1 MSRID
6 YSVSEGLSV
15 LRLDDPPVNALTLA
29 TLEELAACLE
39 RAAGDADTDGILITG
54 SSSHFSAGADIALF
68 RDIKTSQDAVRI
80 SRVFQEAFAAIED
93 SPKPVV
99 AAVAG
104 KVIGG
109 ALELAMA
116 CHYRVCTRGTLLAM
130 PEVKLAINP
139 GAGGT
144 QRLPRLVGVEPALK
158 MLLGGGMVDARQAME
173 MGLVDAV
180 CEGDDLTAC
189 AADLLRSKIGDATLF
204 SPDAV
209 HDQERLSRENRVASP
224 ISRTRLRVD
233 KLADPAA
240 NETALDQAQRG
251 LAGGPAE
258 LIAPSLIVEAVRTGL
273 NESFEAGLRFE
284 QTAFAQCMAGTA
296 ARNRIYLFF
305 ATREMGKTGNTGT
318 DTESP
323 VARVGG
329 KKDLYGELGV
339 SPRVAVIGAGSMGT
353 GIAQAVLTARLPV
366 VMIDKDPAAVAKAR
380 ERIAASLQKRVSQGR
395 LSPQRMEETM
405 GSLTAASD
413 WPAIAQAD
421 LVIEAVFED
430 AAVKQAVLRSAEAA
444 VGPGAI
450 LATNTST
457 ISLDVL
463 AEGLARPE
471 RLVGLHFFNPAH
483 AMPLVEVIRRDGAA
497 PEVVAAAT
505 AFVKA
510 LRKTPV
516 LVGNRE
522 GFFVNRLMI
531 PYFKEAFWLLQE
543 GAEAEAIDEAMCGFG
558 FPMGPLTL
566 IDMAG
571 IDILADTD
579 AVLSRAF
586 PRHGPL
592 PGAVAALVER
602 GLVGQKAGAGVYRYE
617 KGRHDRLDNPA
628 CREALDQARRRE
640 GLAPRAVAAEEIL
653 SRLVMRMACEA
664 FYVLDERLV
673 ERESHAD
680 VAMVLGTGFPDFR
693 GGIVKYARD
702 LGLANVLGQ
711 LEALAGRLGERFA
724 PCELLREMA
733 KNERHADVTTG

>member
-6 YSVSEGLSV
+6 YSVSEGLGV

-39 RAAGDADTDGILITG
+39 RAAGDADIHGIVITG

-68 RDIKTSQDAVRI
+68 RDIRTSQDAVRI

-116 CHYRVCTRGTLLAM
+116 CHYRVCAPGTLLAM

-180 CEGDDLTAC
+180 CQGDDLTAC
-189 AADLLRSKIGDATLF
+189 AADLLRSRA
-204 SPDAV
+204 
-209 HDQERLSRENRVASP
+209 REAP
-224 ISRTRLRVD
+224 PRTRLRVD
-233 KLADPAA
+233 RLADPAV

-305 ATREMGKTGNTGT
+305 ATRNSGRVASPAE
-318 DTESP
+318 ESE
-323 VARVGG
+323 RIS
-329 KKDLYGELGV
+329 K
-339 SPRVAVIGAGSMGT
+339 VAVIGAGSMGT
-353 GIAQAVLTARLPV
+353 GIAQAVVMAGLPV
-366 VMIDKDPAAVAKAR
+366 VLIDKDPPAVARSR

-395 LSPQRMEETM
+395 LSPQRLEAML
-405 GSLTAASD
+405 GGLTAASD
-413 WPAIAQAD
+413 WAAIAHAD

-430 AAVKQAVLRSAEAA
+430 VAVKQSVLRSAEA
-444 VGPGAI
+444 VVDPRTI

-483 AMPLVEVIRRDGAA
+483 AMPLVEVIRRRGAA
-497 PEVVAAAT
+497 AEVVAAAT

-579 AVLSRAF
+579 AVLRRAF

-592 PGAVAALVER
+592 PGTVAALVER

-628 CREALDQARRRE
+628 RREALDQVRRRE
-640 GLAPRAVAAEEIL
+640 GLAPRAVAEEEIL
-653 SRLVMRMACEA
+653 SRLVMRMVCEA
-664 FYVLDERLV
+664 FYVLDEGLV

-724 PCELLREMA
+724 PCGLLREMA

>member
-1 MSRID
+1 
-6 YSVSEGLSV
+6 V
-15 LRLDDPPVNALTLA
+15 
-29 TLEELAACLE
+29 EELAACLE
-39 RAAGDADTDGILITG
+39 RAARDADIHGILITG
-54 SSSHFSAGADIALF
+54 GTSHFSAGADIALF
-68 RDIKTSQDAVRI
+68 RDIRTSQDAVRI

-116 CHYRVCTRGTLLAM
+116 CHYRVCAPGTLLAM

-180 CEGDDLTAC
+180 CQGDDLTAC
-189 AADLLRSKIGDATLF
+189 AADLLRSRAGAA
-204 SPDAV
+204 P
-209 HDQERLSRENRVASP
+209 P
-224 ISRTRLRVD
+224 RTRLRVD
-233 KLADPAA
+233 KLADPAV
-240 NETALDQAQRG
+240 NETALDQARRG

-305 ATREMGKTGNTGT
+305 ATREMGRTGSTGT
-318 DTESP
+318 DSELPAKVFLSAHT
-323 VARVGG
+323 RN
-329 KKDLYGELGV
+329 GEFGV

-353 GIAQAVLTARLPV
+353 GIAQAVVMAGLPV
-366 VMIDKDPAAVAKAR
+366 VLVDKAPPAVARSR
-380 ERIAASLQKRVSQGR
+380 ERLAVSFRKRVSQGR
-395 LSPQRMEETM
+395 LSPQRLEAML
-405 GSLTAASD
+405 GGLTAGSD
-413 WPAIAQAD
+413 WAAIAQAD

-430 AAVKQAVLRSAEAA
+430 VAVKQSVLRSAEAV
-444 VGPGAI
+444 VGPRAI

-483 AMPLVEVIRRDGAA
+483 AMPLVEVIRHRGAA
-497 PEVVAAAT
+497 AEVVAAAT

-516 LVGNRE
+516 LVSNRE

-543 GAEAEAIDEAMCGFG
+543 GAEAEAIDTAMCGFG

-592 PGAVAALVER
+592 PAAVAALVER

-617 KGRHDRLDNPA
+617 KGRHDRQDNPA
-628 CREALDQARRRE
+628 CREALDQVRRRE

-653 SRLVMRMACEA
+653 SRLVMRMVCEA
-664 FYVLDERLV
+664 FYVLDEGLV

-724 PCELLREMA
+724 PCGLLREMA